1 MSISAI
7 NTSQFI
13 ESININKS
21 EDASS
26 SDFMPFEELL
36 GKAISAVGET
46 NSTVNSDIINLALGD
61 SDALH
66 NITIDA
72 AKADLAVQ
80 TLVAVRNKA
89 LDAYNEIM
97 RITL

>member
-1 MSISAI
+1 
-7 NTSQFI
+7 
-13 ESININKS
+13 
-21 EDASS
+21 
-26 SDFMPFEELL
+26 MP
-36 GKAISAVGET
+36 ISAVSGIVLPENLTGAAKSVQNTESFVPFGDLLKNAVEEVNKT
-46 NSTVNSDIINLALGD
+46 NAAVSADQLKIASGD

-66 NITIDA
+66 NITINA
-72 AKADLAVQ
+72 AKADLALE

>member
-1 MSISAI
+1 MA
-7 NTSQFI
+7 I
-13 ESININKS
+13 ESINAAQLIASMSKPEGAVSHNQS
-21 EDASS
+21 IIPFQDYLNESVLQVLNTDAATKT
-26 SDFMPFEELL
+26 D
-36 GKAISAVGET
+36 I
-46 NSTVNSDIINLALGD
+46 VNLVTGN

-66 NITIDA
+66 TIA
-72 AKADLAVQ
+72 INTAKADLAIQ

>member
-1 MSISAI
+1 MTVSQI
-7 NTSQFI
+7 NASQILNSLTESTKETSSLDSFL
-13 ESININKS
+13 
-21 EDASS
+21 
-26 SDFMPFEELL
+26 PFEDLL
-36 GKAISAVGET
+36 NQAISAVEET
-46 NSTVNSDIINLALGD
+46 DAASQIDTLNMAVGD

-66 NITIDA
+66 NISINA
-72 AKADLAVQ
+72 AKADLAIQ